1 MPIQLP
7 MGPSTTTA
15 SEPWCEPGLDA
26 VLDMAVVLA
35 HVIERVHTAEDLV
48 PSLAEAASLAAR
60 GLGFGTVT
68 INLTRPL
75 HDDFPVVV
83 CEGPTADRD
92 ALLGTAV
99 PRRTTDVVLQPR
111 FERLG
116 CYLILAGELDWDAQF
131 DAPMYTPDIAPS
143 EDPRRWNADDAL
155 VLPLRARD
163 GELLGLMWLDEPLD
177 GLRPSDAQLQ
187 LGAVIARHAA
197 HAVEEATAVVRAHE
211 HRLAL
216 THLLATSLLLHDTDV
231 GEVLDAVAAG
241 VRDALGFQ
249 KVAVTLH
256 DEPEAS
262 PSLDALGDLLDP
274 AQMHGGCR
282 LLSAEASGPPAPP
295 RAWNGHLLLVPLRG
309 ADGDLLGVLH
319 VDAPSDGLLPGE
331 DRLRALRLFAD
342 QAATAVTLA
351 RRQDQLH
358 RLARRDALTG
368 LGNRLAFTEEL
379 DARLRARRG
388 FALVLCDVDDFK
400 RINDL
405 GGHLAGDVAL
415 RAIARELRAGD
426 AGFRIGGDEFCVLLD
441 GADQEA
447 AVAAYS
453 RLGDRLARRGLSAS
467 FGAAVALPGDTTE
480 TMLARADVALYD
492 AKRTT
497 R

>member
-1 MPIQLP
+1 MPIQLR

-216 THLLATSLLLHDTDV
+216 THLLATS
-231 GEVLDAVAAG
+231 
-241 VRDALGFQ
+241 
-249 KVAVTLH
+249 
-256 DEPEAS
+256 
-262 PSLDALGDLLDP
+262 
-274 AQMHGGCR
+274 
-282 LLSAEASGPPAPP
+282 
-295 RAWNGHLLLVPLRG
+295 VP
-309 ADGDLLGVLH
+309 
-319 VDAPSDGLLPGE
+319 
-331 DRLRALRLFAD
+331 
-342 QAATAVTLA
+342 
-351 RRQDQLH
+351 
-358 RLARRDALTG
+358 
-368 LGNRLAFTEEL
+368 
-379 DARLRARRG
+379 RARRG
-388 FALVLCDVDDFK
+388 RWAARLRGQQTAAAV
-400 RINDL
+400 
-405 GGHLAGDVAL
+405 HLSGV
-415 RAIARELRAGD
+415 RPPARTPGVRAG
-426 AGFRIGGDEFCVLLD
+426 
-441 GADQEA
+441 
-447 AVAAYS
+447 AVRRR
-453 RLGDRLARRGLSAS
+453 RLQAHQRPRR
-467 FGAAVALPGDTTE
+467 PP
-480 TMLARADVALYD
+480 R
-492 AKRTT
+492 R
-497 R
+497 